1 MTAPLSTLIGHCHA
15 VLAQTPDAVLTVRAD
30 TLLVYLEALRDVEAE
45 LPLYAV
51 GDLVHHNGGLVQV
64 RGVMAAANKRDR
76 FWYVVESRTVP
87 MQQVRESALR
97 SVRNGVKHHA

>member
-1 MTAPLSTLIGHCHA
+1 MTAPLDTLIASCAA

-51 GDLVHHNGGLVQV
+51 GDLVHHNGDLVQV
-64 RGVMAAANKRDR
+64 RSVEKAANLYDR
-76 FWYVVESRTVP
+76 FLYHIGSRTVAK
-87 MQQVRESALR
+87 QTVRESALR
-97 SVRNGVKHHA
+97 VVRNGEK